1 MVSLR
6 NLIYQTGFITSRSL
20 EEELYLVEIGRTNP
34 DPSKKVVIYDAR
46 SYINAFANKV
56 NKGGFENVKDHYT
69 NCEIIFCDIENIHGV
84 RDAINKIYE
93 MSLQPSLH

>member
-1 MVSLR
+1 M
-6 NLIYQTGFITSRSL
+6 
-20 EEELYLVEIGRTNP
+20 EDELYLSEIGLTNKNS
-34 DPSKKVVIYDAR
+34 SKKLVIYDAR

-69 NCEIIFCDIENIHGV
+69 NCEISFCDIENIHGV

-93 MSLQPSLH
+93 MSLQPTLFSNP